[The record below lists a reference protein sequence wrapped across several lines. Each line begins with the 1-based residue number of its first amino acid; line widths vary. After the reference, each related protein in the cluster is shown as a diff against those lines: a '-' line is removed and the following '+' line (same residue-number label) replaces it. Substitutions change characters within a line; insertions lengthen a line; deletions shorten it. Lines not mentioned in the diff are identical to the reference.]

1 MSKPIRATSRRRSR
15 IGQGDL
21 RRRTGAK
28 LDLRMAG
35 LLPQRGAACIAP
47 AMPPSP
53 ALCDRPIVLVGM
65 MGAGKSTV
73 GRRLAERLGLP
84 FVDSDEEVERGMGL
98 GIAEIFERHGEAR
111 FREEERRIVAELA
124 AGPPRVIAAGGGA
137 FAEGETRRL
146 ILAYCT
152 AVWIDASVETL
163 AARLDG
169 DRARPLLGS
178 EPLAA
183 LAERRRPFYAGAPLR
198 VEGDEPPEAVAEAIA
213 AALKERAG

>member
-1 MSKPIRATSRRRSR
+1 MSKPIRPTSRRRSR

-47 AMPPSP
+47 AMPPSH
-53 ALCDRPIVLVGM
+53 ARCDRPIVLVGM

-73 GRRLAERLGLP
+73 GRRLAERLGLA
-84 FVDSDEEVERGMGL
+84 FVDSDEEVERRLGL
-98 GIAEIFERHGEAR
+98 RIAGIFERDGEKR
-111 FREEERRIVAELA
+111 FRAEERRVLAELA

-137 FAEGETRRL
+137 FADEESRRL
-146 ILAYCT
+146 ILQRCT

-163 AARLDG
+163 ASRLDG
-169 DRARPLLGS
+169 DRTRPLLAS
-178 EPLAA
+178 ESLAA
-183 LAERRRPFYAGAPLR
+183 LAEGRRPFYAEAHLR
-198 VEGDEPPEAVAEAIA
+198 VDGDRPADAVAQAIA
-213 AALKERAG
+213 EALAERAR